1 MKALLLAGGYGTR
14 LLPIT
19 KNIPKCLV
27 DFNGEK
33 LLDIW
38 LSRLVESG
46 VREILINTHHLAEVV
61 NQHIDRSIYKNNVRL
76 VYEDELLGTA
86 GTIKKNQVFFGDDPL
101 IVIHAD
107 NLSIF
112 SMDEFKKCFMERP
125 SGIHMTMMTFNTD
138 CPESCGIVELSKKGT
153 VEKFYEKILNP
164 PGNLA
169 NGAIYIIDVDVL
181 NFIYEIDGDFID
193 FSTKIIPSFI
203 GKINTFHNKIYHRD
217 IGTPQSLNTA
227 RIDYASMIKN

>member
-112 SMDEFKKCFMERP
+112 SMDEFKKCFL
-125 SGIHMTMMTFNTD
+125 
-138 CPESCGIVELSKKGT
+138 C
-153 VEKFYEKILNP
+153 
-164 PGNLA
+164 
-169 NGAIYIIDVDVL
+169 
-181 NFIYEIDGDFID
+181 
-193 FSTKIIPSFI
+193 
-203 GKINTFHNKIYHRD
+203 
-217 IGTPQSLNTA
+217 
-227 RIDYASMIKN
+227 

>member
-19 KNIPKCLV
+19 KNIPKCLI
-27 DFNGEK
+27 DINGEK

-38 LSRLVESG
+38 LDRLLESG
-46 VREILINTHHLAEVV
+46 VREILINTHHLADVV
-61 NQHIDRSIYKNNVRL
+61 NQHIGQSIYKNNVRL

-86 GTIKKNQVFFGDDPL
+86 GTIKKNQDFFGDDPL
-101 IVIHAD
+101 IVIHSD

-112 SMDEFKKCFMERP
+112 SMDEFKNCFMERP
-125 SGIHMTMMTFNTD
+125 SGIHITMMTFNTD
-138 CPESCGIVELSKKGT
+138 CPESCGIVELDKNG
-153 VEKFYEKILNP
+153 VVIKFYEKIFNP

-169 NGAIYIIDVDVL
+169 NGAVYIIDDDVL
-181 NFIYEIDGDFID
+181 QFIYKIDEDIID
-193 FSTKIIPSFI
+193 FSTEIIPSFI

-217 IGTPQSLNTA
+217 IGTPKSLNAA
-227 RIDYASMIKN
+227 RIDYLSMAKN